1 MPELWNER
9 GDTVIYLYPPSSGRG
24 PCFKVPSSLLADS
37 KALVD
42 LRTQSPTTPITSDGD
57 TYQIQGAFSEMSM
70 EPQHIRPPSQ
80 QSSTYRPSMNFSV
93 PNIVTSLS
101 QEKHVHLP
109 VGFEVDMSNP
119 STQPLGD
126 DFELIVLYRNFFAFL
141 AGGAL
146 VATPRQVT
154 LFSVFMGISSI
165 LKRFAFSSSDGS
177 TFGEVPIN
185 SFSRYCDELR
195 LADVRSSRE
204 KTIEAIVLGEHL
216 RSWQLYNEGF
226 AHAVGRLAD
235 IKSIQSPK
243 YNSMSPI
250 TINRLERAH
259 LDIEQRL
266 LTVRGKL
273 EDFDFPSMFAGIANS
288 QTSTEAKL
296 VRFKEWKA
304 GFLDFRRFIFTHYRR
319 KYGAWPPKAS
329 SKKNNFEESGL
340 NRMLLRELYK
350 DFCDMYDTLVDR
362 SALTTRKADMPPM
375 DGDAETNDLNESI
388 QHAIRRVESEY
399 DRATPPV
406 MPPIPFDTPL
416 IPQFSHSFN
425 RDHVI
430 VSDQSALQAKR
441 LSQNEVNEVLLGSY
455 NRESI
460 NASPFIQ
467 DFFNYERRLGDGKTL
482 EQIVDARCGQW
493 LFMYAVLQALPMT
506 VVDARDLQYTEGA
519 EYFLCVPPRGGRPWM
534 KEDQSTSRAWYN
546 VASGGGVVSMPADQI
561 DHGVEGV
568 YRRSHCWDVATD
580 WANALPDAGLA
591 PFKSVDAMSLQPP
604 PSFGT
609 NSPYLDPQQSP
620 YGSPQLSP
628 VFRPLT
634 PTSSNDHHSLGK
646 VRSSVSLGLE
656 AMNAPPPQRAQRPVS
671 SFNPNITFD
680 AILGEAPEIQSK
692 GKKGKK

>member
-1 MPELWNER
+1 
-9 GDTVIYLYPPSSGRG
+9 
-24 PCFKVPSSLLADS
+24 
-37 KALVD
+37 
-42 LRTQSPTTPITSDGD
+42 
-57 TYQIQGAFSEMSM
+57 
-70 EPQHIRPPSQ
+70 
-80 QSSTYRPSMNFSV
+80 
-93 PNIVTSLS
+93 
-101 QEKHVHLP
+101 
-109 VGFEVDMSNP
+109 
-119 STQPLGD
+119 
-126 DFELIVLYRNFFAFL
+126 
-141 AGGAL
+141 
-146 VATPRQVT
+146 
-154 LFSVFMGISSI
+154 
-165 LKRFAFSSSDGS
+165 
-177 TFGEVPIN
+177 
-185 SFSRYCDELR
+185 
-195 LADVRSSRE
+195 
-204 KTIEAIVLGEHL
+204 
-216 RSWQLYNEGF
+216 
-226 AHAVGRLAD
+226 
-235 IKSIQSPK
+235 
-243 YNSMSPI
+243 
-250 TINRLERAH
+250 
-259 LDIEQRL
+259 
-266 LTVRGKL
+266 
-273 EDFDFPSMFAGIANS
+273 
-288 QTSTEAKL
+288 
-296 VRFKEWKA
+296 
-304 GFLDFRRFIFTHYRR
+304 
-319 KYGAWPPKAS
+319 
-329 SKKNNFEESGL
+329 
-340 NRMLLRELYK
+340 MLLKELYK

-362 SALTTRKADMPPM
+362 SALTTRKADVPTM
-375 DGDAETNDLNESI
+375 DGDAETNDLNETI

-467 DFFNYERRLGDGKTL
+467 DFFNYERRMGDGKTL

-568 YRRSHCWDVATD
+568 YRRSHCWNVATD

-591 PFKSVDAMSLQPP
+591 PFKSVDTMSLQPP

-609 NSPYLDPQQSP
+609 NSPYLNPQQSP

-656 AMNAPPPQRAQRPVS
+656 AMNTPPPQHAQRPVS

-680 AILGEAPEIQSK
+680 AILGERPRYKARAKRGRNKKKLITKLE
-692 GKKGKK
+692 GKCVLDLAMEEESSRLFA